1 MIILLKTFGS
11 KVHDLLELLIFVA
24 CIWFPLIHPFFVF
37 LGARRQAAQIPK
49 DLELVFDAL
58 GMHVSSKG
66 KTQYIGWKDIKSAV
80 KQYNMILIRSD
91 AKHGYMI
98 NNKMMGDQKDAFW
111 EFLKVRVR
119 HN

>member
-1 MIILLKTFGS
+1 
-11 KVHDLLELLIFVA
+11 
-24 CIWFPLIHPFFVF
+24 
-37 LGARRQAAQIPK
+37 
-49 DLELVFDAL
+49 
-58 GMHVSSKG
+58 MHVSSKG
-66 KTQYIGWKDIKSAV
+66 KTQHIGWKDIKSAV